1 MKHEKFT
8 IVIPTR
14 ERCDTLL
21 YSLRTCTDQDYEN
34 FDIVVSDNASKDR
47 TKEVVESFHDSRIR
61 YVNTGRRV
69 SMSENFDFG
78 LSQVSEG
85 FVMIMGDD
93 DGLLPGA
100 IHRVSDI
107 INKTQVRSVISSSC
121 AYSWPNHPAKSLRN
135 MMSWN
140 ASAVDEIR
148 DSKEWLKKMLSF
160 TPLYTF
166 DLPGL
171 YMGFV
176 HIDVVRSMT
185 KNSFFFRSMTPDA
198 YSALACAVALDKYAY
213 SGRPF
218 CIHGASGKSTGAS
231 GILELDK
238 SESHSFY
245 SENTI
250 AFHHSLRI
258 CQSYR
263 ISVAESFIRL
273 KETFPEK
280 TEQFDFDMRTLLSA
294 TLAEISPYN
303 DLKLKKAVNEM
314 AVQHGIDPETLRPP
328 KLSLK
333 DLILKIIRIVA
344 NPHIVTKYCAID
356 NTLLFNI
363 KNVHDAAKIANVF
376 IDINDGLKAKR
387 VFSVIVNK
395 CFKLF
400 T

>member
-1 MKHEKFT
+1 MKYEKFT

-21 YSLRTCTDQDYEN
+21 YALRTCTDQDYEN

-47 TKEVVESFHDSRIR
+47 TKEVVESFHDPRIR

-107 INKTQVRSVISSSC
+107 INKTQVKSVISSSC

-135 MMSWN
+135 MMTWN

-160 TPLYTF
+160 APLYTF

-185 KNSFFFRSMTPDA
+185 KDSFFFRSMTPDA

-231 GILELDK
+231 GFLELDK

-250 AFHHSLRI
+250 SFHHSLRI

-263 ISVAESFIRL
+263 ITVAESFIRL
-273 KETFPEK
+273 KEAFPEK

-303 DLKLKKAVNEM
+303 DLKLKNAVNEM
-314 AVQHGIDPETLRPP
+314 AVQHGIDPVTLRPP
-328 KLSLK
+328 KLCLK
-333 DLILKIIRIVA
+333 DFISKIIHIVA
-344 NPHIVTKYCAID
+344 NPQIVTKYCAID

-363 KNVHDAAKIANVF
+363 KNVHDAARIANVI

-387 VFSVIVNK
+387 MFSVIVNK